1 MRKISSIILC
11 LSILSSC
18 AVSSG
23 ILSGAG
29 AVRSYKV
36 EQRVDDRLEALEQSL
51 EYILE
56 IMEKRD
62 DLR

>member
-18 AVSSG
+18 AVGSG

-36 EQRVDDRLEALEQSL
+36 EQSVDARLDDLERSL

-56 IMEKRD
+56 LMEKRN

>member
-18 AVSSG
+18 AVGPG

-36 EQRVDDRLEALEQSL
+36 EQSVDARLDDLERSL

-56 IMEKRD
+56 LMEKRN

>member
-18 AVSSG
+18 AVGSG

-36 EQRVDDRLEALEQSL
+36 EQSVDARLDDLERSL

-56 IMEKRD
+56 LMEKKK
-62 DLR
+62 

>member
-1 MRKISSIILC
+1 MKISSIILC

-18 AVSSG
+18 AVGSG

-36 EQRVDDRLEALEQSL
+36 EQSVDARLDDLERSL

-56 IMEKRD
+56 LMEKRN